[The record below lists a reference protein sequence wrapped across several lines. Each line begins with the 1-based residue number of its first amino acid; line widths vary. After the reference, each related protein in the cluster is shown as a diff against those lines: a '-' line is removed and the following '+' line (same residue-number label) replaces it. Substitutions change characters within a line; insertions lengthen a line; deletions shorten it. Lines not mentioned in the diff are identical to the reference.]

1 MLKGFIEIF
10 MKIGKDTIEIKGL
23 ISREDYKKNRNE
35 IESGSKLQFY
45 NNKDDF
51 NLRLQNM
58 KHDSIKYYFF
68 SLIALLFLFFLS
80 LLFKDEVPDG
90 GMKKILPIVIWIAI
104 GALAWFLSLFIRD
117 QLISKC
123 TKHSIFFFPLLPLL
137 FLYLFYNV
145 FDQSGQYRIPGF
157 IFMSILL
164 FLVSNKFN
172 RFLPLYMIDSYN
184 KNITIV
190 LTVVTLIFGPDL
202 TSDCGMV
209 SLSYL
214 LNITLIQII
223 LNSRLEKNQ
232 SEAEKIF
239 EKILIDDIDDKG
251 AQYADL
257 RRCYAKGGNKYREKI
272 LENKQFLK
280 VINDIEKNNC

>member
-1 MLKGFIEIF
+1 MVC
-10 MKIGKDTIEIKGL
+10 IKKQPYIYYVRL
-23 ISREDYKKNRNE
+23 TFKNRHFFRYLTCLLDRGHI

-58 KHDSIKYYFF
+58 KYDYLMSYLGL
-68 SLIALLFLFFLS
+68 LIILLLLFLLS
-80 LLFKDEVPDG
+80 VLCKDVVPDDG
-90 GMKKILPIVIWIAI
+90 TKKILSIVIWILL
-104 GALAWFLSLFIRD
+104 GATVWFGTLFIRD
-117 QLISKC
+117 IFISKC
-123 TKHSIFFFPLLPLL
+123 TKRSLFIFPIPTLI
-137 FLYLFYNV
+137 FLYLFYKE
-145 FDQSGQYRIPGF
+145 FDQTEQYRILGF
-157 IFMSILL
+157 SVMVVVLL
-164 FLVSNKFN
+164 LESLKFI
-172 RFLPLYMIDSYN
+172 RFLPLYMIDVYSN
-184 KNITIV
+184 NITIF
-190 LTVVTLIFGPDL
+190 LTIVTLIFGPDL
-202 TSDCGMV
+202 TSDWGMV

-223 LNSRLEKNQ
+223 LNLRLEKNQ

-239 EKILIDDIDDKG
+239 EKILIDDNG

>member
-1 MLKGFIEIF
+1 
-10 MKIGKDTIEIKGL
+10 MKIGKNTIGIVGL
-23 ISREDYKKNRNE
+23 ISREDYKKNQNE

-58 KHDSIKYYFF
+58 KNDYLNSYLGL
-68 SLIALLFLFFLS
+68 LIILLLLFLLS
-80 LLFKDEVPDG
+80 ALCKDVVPDD
-90 GMKKILPIVIWIAI
+90 GMKKILSIVIWILI
-104 GALAWFLSLFIRD
+104 GATVWFGARLIRD
-117 QLISKC
+117 ISISKC
-123 TKHSIFFFPLLPLL
+123 TKYSIFIFPIPTLF
-137 FLYLFYNV
+137 FLYLFYKEL
-145 FDQSGQYRIPGF
+145 DQTEQYRIWGF
-157 IFMSILL
+157 SVMFVVLL
-164 FLVSNKFN
+164 LESCKFI
-172 RFLPLYMIDSYN
+172 RFLPLYMIDVYN
-184 KNITIV
+184 NNITIF
-190 LTVVTLIFGPDL
+190 LTIVTLIFGPDL
-202 TSDCGMV
+202 TSDWGMI

-223 LNSRLEKNQ
+223 LDLRLEKNQ

-239 EKILIDDIDDKG
+239 EEILIDDNG

-257 RRCYAKGGNKYREKI
+257 RMCYAKGGNKYREKI